1 MTAPFDETGPSVGS
15 REGMLGPVILTM
27 RGGHAE
33 EYQRLAYLQDSGYVR
48 DRQNPDPDKRMHEW
62 HYRGNA
68 DWWADDRWSMSEIEK
83 HHQLYV
89 AMARLESASPEAY
102 EALLTDVEREMES

>member
-1 MTAPFDETGPSVGS
+1 MTAPFDETGPGGDLP
-15 REGMLGPVILTM
+15 EGRLGPVFLTM
-27 RGGHAE
+27 RGGHPDE
-33 EYQRLAYLQDSGYVR
+33 HQRLMFLQDSGYVR

-68 DWWADDRWSMSEIEK
+68 DWWVRDDWSMSEIEK
-83 HHQLYV
+83 HHRMYV

-102 EALLTDVEREMES
+102 EALLTDVEREMGS